1 MTDWSEQVA
10 QGRQTEDKRETQR
23 NWLVRETAEGERVSE
38 RMESLRKQKV
48 KEGSLLVSEFAST
61 GEYVLETLV
70 GSQVWSR
77 KQVPTLAC
85 ATH

>member
-1 MTDWSEQVA
+1 MDQVA
-10 QGRQTEDKRETQR
+10 QGWHTEVKRETQR
-23 NWLVRETAEGERVSE
+23 NRLVRETAEGERVSE

-48 KEGSLLVSEFAST
+48 KEGSLLALEFAST
-61 GEYVLETLV
+61 EEYVLETLI
-70 GSQVWSR
+70 GCQVWSR

>member
-1 MTDWSEQVA
+1 MTDWLDQVA

-23 NWLVRETAEGERVSE
+23 NWLVRETAEGERVRE

-61 GEYVLETLV
+61 GEYVLETLI
-70 GSQVWSR
+70 
-77 KQVPTLAC
+77 
-85 ATH
+85 